1 MGPNVEYA
9 TDERLTKLLLSVKRP
24 GDFCTHGRLFLPMP
38 TLAVE
43 GVGLLSFPVADAQV
57 QALIR
62 AADRAPYGKGEQT
75 LMDKSVR
82 DCWQIDASRLRIG
95 GHAWAD
101 TFTTILNAAAA
112 GLGCRSD
119 DLDTRLYK
127 LLIYPTGGFFAPH
140 RDTEK
145 VDGMVAT
152 LTISLPTAG
161 AGGELAVRH
170 RDREVVID
178 MNAAEPSELAY
189 AAFYADCL
197 HETRPV
203 RAGHRLSL
211 VYNLCVLPGNT
222 DAHRQA
228 PDYAAEVEAVADHLI
243 AWRDNGVA
251 DKLVWVLQHDYS
263 TAGLSFTT
271 LKNADNAVARVLDAA
286 AVRADCSLH
295 AAIVHI
301 EEEGDATYRGGD
313 HVESWHWRE
322 SDVDDMVIDELYA
335 SRHWLDGWIGSDGTR
350 PPFAEIPLLAQE
362 LLPAHALDD
371 AEPDE
376 RRLHEAS
383 GNEGVSLERSYRRA
397 AVVIWPR
404 SRTLDVIASAGIDGA
419 IEWVAAQFATDGTTS
434 PDHVFALAKRLVRIW
449 SHDPYGR
456 EEDATRSRVRM
467 LDLLAQVGNRDLTLL
482 FLREVALSHY
492 SGGENQSLLAAL
504 AAVGPETSRQYLPDF
519 LDAHFVRL
527 PDQTLALLRKVEE
540 AAKIASR
547 STLAACVRQAVR
559 ALPEVLGVKRRPFE
573 WSQSEPRMM
582 IGVSGVRDLMALAW
596 RCGLTEDA
604 LTAAS
609 LAAEHAQVLSP
620 ERAIPAVLDELRSEA
635 GLTDT
640 AAYAALWRHA
650 VASLL
655 VRSATPPEPPADWT
669 IAVNVDC
676 PCELCTKLREFC
688 ADPVART
695 ERFPVRADL
704 RQHLHH
710 MIDAHRLDMFHETE
724 RRGRPY
730 TLVCTKNR
738 ASHERRIAEYAEDVA
753 RMRSLAK
760 AKPGGQSSDPFAAQV
775 ARLHNAVLA
784 GGG

>member
-24 GDFCTHGRLFLPMP
+24 GDFYTHGRLFLPMP

-57 QALIR
+57 QALID

-82 DCWQIDASRLRIG
+82 DCWQIDASRLLVAG
-95 GHAWAD
+95 QAWAD

-119 DLDTRLYK
+119 DLDARLYK
-127 LLIYPTGGFFAPH
+127 LLLYPTGGFFAPH

-152 LTISLPTAG
+152 LTISLPTEG
-161 AGGELAVRH
+161 AGGELVVRH

-189 AAFYADCL
+189 AAFYADCP

-211 VYNLCVLPGNT
+211 VYNLCVLPGDT

-286 AVRADCSLH
+286 AARADCSLY

-335 SRHWLDGWIGSDGTR
+335 SRHWLDGWIGSDATR

-383 GNEGVSLERSYRRA
+383 GNDGVSLERSYRRA

-419 IEWVAAQFATDGTTS
+419 IEWVAAQFATDGAT
-434 PDHVFALAKRLVRIW
+434 PRDHAFALAKRLVRIW

-456 EEDATRSRVRM
+456 EEDATRSRARM
-467 LDLLAQVGNRDLTLL
+467 LDLLAQAGDRNLTLL

-504 AAVGPETSRQYLPDF
+504 AAIGPETNRQYLPDF

-540 AAKIASR
+540 AAKVASR
-547 STLAACVRQAVR
+547 NTLAACVGQAVR
-559 ALPEVLGVKRRPFE
+559 ALPEVLDVKRRPFE

-604 LTAAS
+604 
-609 LAAEHAQVLSP
+609 
-620 ERAIPAVLDELRSEA
+620 
-635 GLTDT
+635 
-640 AAYAALWRHA
+640 

-655 VRSATPPEPPADWT
+655 VRSATPPADWT

-676 PCELCTKLREFC
+676 SCELCTKLREFC
-688 ADPVART
+688 ADPVARI

-710 MIDAHRLDMFHETE
+710 TIDAHRIDMFHETE

-738 ASHERRIAEYAEDVA
+738 ASHERRMAEYAEDVA

-760 AKPGGQSSDPFAAQV
+760 AKPGGQWSDPFATQV